1 MSIILEAENSDVD
14 IDLASVRHAE
24 ESVMVLGD
32 YMDETGRLDGFLS
45 PLEDSQEDSQS
56 ESSDSSFLNIDLG
69 DEIEEGEI
77 DTTEFIGPDE
87 ERANQELEEV
97 DI

>member
-24 ESVMVLGD
+24 GSVTVLGD
-32 YMDETGRLDGFLS
+32 YMDETGPLDGSLS
-45 PLEDSQEDSQS
+45 ALEDSQEDSQS
-56 ESSDSSFLNIDLG
+56 ESSDSSFLGIDLG
-69 DEIEEGEI
+69 DEIGEGET
-77 DTTEFIGPDE
+77 DTAESIGPDE

-97 DI
+97 NI